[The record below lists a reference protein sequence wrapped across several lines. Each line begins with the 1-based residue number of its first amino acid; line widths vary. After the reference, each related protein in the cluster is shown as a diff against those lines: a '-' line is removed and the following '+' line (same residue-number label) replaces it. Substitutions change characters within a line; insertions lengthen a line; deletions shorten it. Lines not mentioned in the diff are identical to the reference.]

1 MCIVRWS
8 SLSIEHDFEQAF
20 PIHSAANLHKSS
32 MIIVYIM
39 FVFASDFL
47 LCIHLFLLKLV
58 SYLSF
63 MDINIE

>member
-8 SLSIEHDFEQAF
+8 SLSIEHDFDF
-20 PIHSAANLHKSS
+20 PIRSAANLHKSS

-39 FVFASDFL
+39 CVFASDFL